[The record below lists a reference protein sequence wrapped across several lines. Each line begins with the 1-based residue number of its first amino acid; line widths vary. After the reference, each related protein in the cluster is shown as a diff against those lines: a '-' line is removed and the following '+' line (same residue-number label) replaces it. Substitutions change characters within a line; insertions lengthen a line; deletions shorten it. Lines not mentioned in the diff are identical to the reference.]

1 MSKKKKEKLKS
12 KYVKSYKKKLSKGS
26 DKVYREC
33 LGLNCRKK
41 FESTGPG
48 NRKCQECLS
57 KEAAQYSEKNPIK
70 IVLSNRKIDQN
81 TYDG

>member
-1 MSKKKKEKLKS
+1 MSKKKKKELKS
-12 KYVKSYKKKLSKGS
+12 KYIKSYKKKPSEDS
-26 DKVYREC
+26 DKIYREC

-57 KEAAQYSEKNPIK
+57 KEADQYSEKAPIK
-70 IVLSNRKIDQN
+70 IVVANRKIDSSV
-81 TYDG
+81 YDG